1 MRTKPELELR
11 PIKAVLFDWGDT
23 LVQYPGFSTDGTGHL
38 EAVEKFFL
46 WFQQTSKCRCLTP
59 NNRTTRNFVNEYQI
73 SAQAQFAVMKI
84 SGRDQPMGARLVQA
98 LRQSGCNCKI
108 TEKLEQTY
116 LQRLLDELANATIPM
131 PGALQVLSAMHNQFK
146 LAVVSNFPEPQF
158 VKQTLDKYSL
168 INFFDSII
176 VSAEV
181 GWMKPHPLP
190 FQLAMEKLQ
199 VDPSNVLFIG
209 DDLKSDMAGAASV
222 GCKTAWLR
230 NRKQSHLPI
239 INVDYVLENLIDLLS
254 LPVLR

>member
-11 PIKAVLFDWGDT
+11 SIKAVLFDWGDT
-23 LVQYPGFSTDGTGHL
+23 LVQYPGFSTDGIGHL

-46 WFQQTSKCRCLTP
+46 WFQQTSKCRCLTS
-59 NNRTTRNFVNEYQI
+59 NDRTTRNFVNEYQI

-108 TEKLEQTY
+108 TEGLEQTY
-116 LQRLLDELANATIPM
+116 LQRLLHELAKATIPM
-131 PGALQVLSAMHNQFK
+131 PGAPQVLSALHNKFK

-158 VKQTLDKYSL
+158 VKQTLDKYYL
-168 INFFDSII
+168 LNFVDSII

-199 VDPSNVLFIG
+199 VEPPNVLFIG

-222 GCKTAWLR
+222 GCKTAWLQ
-230 NRKQSHLPI
+230 NPKQSHLPI
-239 INVDYVLENLIDLLS
+239 INVDFVLENLLDLLS
-254 LPVLR
+254 LLVIR